1 MSFFFFIFSAG
12 LKRNGL
18 IVLKENLSSSGEVE
32 MDHLDSSVTRPLNL
46 VRDLVQKAGL
56 RIVKEQVQQRFPSDL
71 YEVRMFAIQPV

>member
-1 MSFFFFIFSAG
+1 MSLFSFIFSAG